1 MQNARLTTCLNNKKF
16 KDLQNIIAS
25 PFLMVESEA
34 VNMKKYTT
42 YEQTADK
49 EIAGKD
55 TRKESDWFLYY
66 LQYVDNSEY
75 PDFVTWLA
83 DMIKT
88 GILIEEED

>member
-1 MQNARLTTCLNNKKF
+1 
-16 KDLQNIIAS
+16 
-25 PFLMVESEA
+25 MVESEA